1 MRYVDFRDSIQDDLL
16 QFPPGFTWEELRER
30 LKLPFDRPC
39 GSRVRRMERKIEL
52 TRARGSG
59 RAYIWTLLPRK

>member
-1 MRYVDFRDSIQDDLL
+1 MRYVDLRGSIKDDLL
-16 QFPPGFTWEELRER
+16 QCPPGFTWEELRER
-30 LKLPFDRPC
+30 LQLPHDRPC
-39 GSRVRRMERKIEL
+39 GSWVRRMQREMGL